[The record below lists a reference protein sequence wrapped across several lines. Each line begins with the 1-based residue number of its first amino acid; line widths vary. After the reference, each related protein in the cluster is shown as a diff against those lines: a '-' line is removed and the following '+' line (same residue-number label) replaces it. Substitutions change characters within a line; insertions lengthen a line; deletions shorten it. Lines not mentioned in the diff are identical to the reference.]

1 MRLVITEASIVLALG
16 AGLIAS
22 LIPRT
27 QAYTFPVMAVSL
39 TIFVVMVSRVVTA
52 EWRHHT
58 RKPDLPVGRKA
69 P

>member
-27 QAYTFPVMAVSL
+27 QAYTFPVMAVL
-39 TIFVVMVSRVVTA
+39 LIVFVVIVSRAIAA